1 MNKGTWQATVQE
13 VTKSQTGLSDF
24 HFLSLQVAQLVKHPL
39 AMQETPVQL
48 LGREDPMGK
57 G

>member
-13 VTKSQTGLSDF
+13 VIKSQTGLSDF